1 MKKKIASLLMALV
14 LALSLVPATVWAA
27 DGATEVGTF
36 EDLKQAVTDKATDI
50 VVTQDIELTEGL
62 TISGTVTIRSQKGSV
77 FTLKRSASFT
87 PASDNTDYRFKLD
100 YGADLTFR
108 NIILDGNKEAGQAK
122 NGFFRVNDTKAKL
135 TLGQG
140 ATIQNCSAINGG
152 SAISLVLGSVVM
164 EQGSA
169 IKDCTNT
176 SKGGAIYIYR
186 EPYWSGDKDAAT
198 LTMKGATISGCSTTG
213 TNTNYAQGGAIYA
226 YGRVTMDIQDSII
239 ENNTANGNGGAI
251 YGETSKNSGDIVLN
265 LSGTTITGNT
275 SQKLGGGVYFNGTT
289 FTVSGVTD
297 ITGNTGSASAN
308 NVYLAAKKTVD
319 ASGLTEGSKIGVSS
333 ANIPS
338 TLVTGYNAE
347 DGYFFSDRS
356 DAKLAAT
363 TDGNL
368 EIVGKEDH
376 THCICGRAECDGTP
390 KGHRMITCKGVS
402 SLDLIKGSGSYY
414 LLNDVTLTKTWK
426 APSGVTLCLNG
437 HAIHAARETAAINLE
452 DSWGFRFDLTDC
464 GTDGKI
470 TGIVDS
476 KGNVADSSGVVIG
489 ARATFNLY
497 NGSICDNTLYS
508 YQTGLKAGAVEAN
521 GTFNMYGGSIKNN
534 QGTGWIS
541 AESYYVGGVLVNSTG
556 TFVFMGG
563 EISGNRSAHDKR
575 SSGTFNGGAVYVNG
589 GIFKMTGGVI
599 KNNRAGVGD
608 DVQGD
613 GGGVYIGAGGIFK
626 MTGGEISGNTARRN
640 GGGVAVNNG
649 TFTMS
654 GDAKI
659 SDNSAR
665 WDYNSSEHKGGGV
678 FVGASGKFT
687 MSGDTSIS
695 GNLAR
700 AGYTDS
706 NAQGGGVY
714 VSEGGTFTM
723 NDNASIKSNTMTVQY
738 NNGLQTIQGGGVYVG
753 GTLNLSGGAIED
765 NTAHYEGGGIYLDP
779 KGTVNLGTGTITVRN
794 NTSTKTIFENL
805 YLPGTQKLIAEEA
818 PKAGSNI
825 TISLPLERIQK
836 TEGTV
841 VITNVGGDIKD
852 NDSRFSFEAE
862 TLTMTRS
869 DNDLV
874 AKLPTHTHG
883 FTTYTPVYS
892 LNDIKGAGNY
902 YLVQDSTMTG
912 TLTIAADTTVNICLN
927 GHKNAS
933 TNIENNG
940 TLTITDCKHKDA
952 NPGYL
957 TATTGYR
964 SATPIANKTGA
975 KLTLDS
981 VIVRDI
987 TGGYDAIK
995 AEGDSTVIL
1004 KNSIFSDNAGTALYV
1019 NGATATVT
1027 KCTFEKNG
1035 GRAIYADYHY
1045 QYNSASITVTDSTF
1059 TGNSTTSNDRGGGA
1073 VYCTYRGGTTIT
1085 GCTFT
1090 GNSTPNTS
1098 GGALWLQGM
1107 NMRISD
1113 CTITGNSADWK
1124 GGGIYLPYGSGYEAP
1139 VFSGNVIVEDN
1150 TADGV
1155 ENNVHLN
1162 GYLRWS
1168 VFVYADSNFSTS
1180 SRVGISADNI
1190 PTLAVKG
1197 TTNTAGF
1204 FADNKDSYTLRSTT
1218 DSNGPHLAS
1227 ADNSDENHTGL
1238 ELWHNGKGHT
1248 HCVCGT
1254 EKNTADSNHT
1264 THTKVKW
1271 IGVTTLYDLPEGNYY
1286 LLKSVANYPYGA
1298 PWSPVGNS
1306 NLCLNGFTYTAR
1318 PDDSYAPNVV
1328 VGKGVN
1334 ASITDCSEEGTGKLI
1349 AGSDHQGVSVDSSG
1363 TFTLWRGSISKC
1375 EANTSDSGSTAYRNG
1390 GGVHVLGTFI
1400 MNGGSITN
1408 CTAYAGHGG
1417 GVYVSGGTFI
1427 MNDGTITG
1435 NSTKTK
1441 SPNTT
1446 SMGYGGGVYGSNS
1459 TITINGGTI
1468 TGNKATNGGAIYAKG
1483 GTLTIGK
1490 ANITDNTASHGG
1502 GGVCVWDSALTIDG
1516 ATVTG
1521 NNGGDSLG
1529 GGIYISGAKGNGTAS
1544 DPYIPAVIKNAT
1556 IENNTA
1562 KCGGGISTSG
1572 PVKISDTTITG
1583 NTATKLEK
1591 WGGGGVNAR
1600 IIPKSSKGN
1609 GWVFELSGKMNITGN
1624 YAEKEANNL
1633 YFHEVDAGTMLP
1645 AVTGLTAGSTIGVT
1659 TAMDSLQADN
1669 TIVPV
1674 YITSDKGET
1683 GYFTSDKGYIVRLDA
1698 TQNQLYVI
1706 AESYS
1711 VSVTLGENMES
1722 TGTLT
1727 QDLLKG
1733 AAMTDVVI
1741 TAKDGY
1747 YFPENYGFTQDG
1759 ITVRRDGST
1768 QITVTGTPT
1777 ADASLVLLS
1786 ATAKATPAAPTGL
1799 TGVAPTDWDAAD
1811 GKISGTK
1818 STMEWS
1824 ADGKT
1829 WTDCT
1834 DTPTTVGISGTYYVR
1849 IKATDISY
1857 ASAAA
1862 EVIVPKYLKSVVFP
1876 RPAMTIFFYDGT
1888 EHTLFVPS
1896 EDYTVSG
1903 VIKATDAGAYKATV
1917 TLDQDKYQWS
1927 VTPESDTI
1935 TWLIGRKTAL
1945 AQDFTFTAPG
1955 NLIWDGTAKTAAI
1968 TVNTPYTLG
1977 GCNTSLVYKQG
1988 DKVVASPTDPGT
2000 YQVYLVITGEGNF
2013 TPTGPDGFTAD
2024 AWTFT
2029 IQHPAQHIWGD
2040 WQHNDTQHYRTCT
2053 VPGCTDEER
2062 SDHET
2067 NTPATCTT
2075 KAVCAVCG
2083 NQYGKVDTHNHPADK
2098 VSTTAYLAPTCGSK
2112 GHETYKHCAGCGK
2125 YFQDGDANLYS
2136 NVGRFDIAP
2145 LSHKNAVKTDAVA
2158 ATCTAGGN
2166 QAYWHCDDCGS
2177 YFADKG
2183 GKLDAS
2189 TAYDSNDTFQLS
2201 ALGHDYQG
2209 QPYQSDSTGHWQI
2222 CKRSGCGTE
2231 STHED
2236 HSGPAAT
2243 CAAASRC
2250 ATCGYQLADIDPNNH
2265 VSPAKHEAAAPTCTV
2280 KGNSEYY
2287 SCADCGKFFSGKD
2300 GDTALYDDASTF
2312 DIAPLHHKNAVKTDA
2327 VAPTC
2332 TVGGNQAYWHCGDCG
2347 SYFADKDGKL
2357 DASTA
2362 YNSNDTFQL
2371 SALGHDYQGQP
2382 YQSDSTGHWQIC
2394 KRSGC
2399 GTESTHEDHS
2409 GPAATCVSA
2418 SKCTTCG
2425 YQLADIDPN
2434 HHVNAAKHE
2443 AAAATCTADGN
2454 EAYYACADCHKFF
2467 AVTADG
2473 QLDPSAVHDSAADFT
2488 LAKLDHSSA
2497 TAYPA
2502 AAPDCENAGSSLYF
2516 RCDYCGKFFGA
2527 NADGSINKADQHDSA
2542 EDFVLAPLAHKN
2554 AVKTDAVAATCTAGG
2569 SESYYT
2575 CPDCGGFF
2583 GVNADGSL
2591 NSADRRAAAQD
2602 FATAATGHDLTK
2614 ADAQAPTCTESGN
2627 SEYFTCATCGKFFSD
2642 AEGTNEIA
2650 KDSWV
2655 IAPTGHDLT
2664 KTDAQAPTCT
2674 ESGNSAYYTCAACG
2688 KFFSDAEG
2696 ASEIIKGSWVI
2707 ASLGHDFTQQLSD
2720 DAHLRTPASCTDA
2733 AEYFYSC
2740 SRCGAHSADKF
2751 FSSGDALG
2759 HDYTQVID
2767 PSHLSTAATCTE
2779 DAVYYVSC
2787 SRCQANG
2794 TETFAAPGTALGH
2807 SFTHYIYNNDAT
2819 YDADGTETAVCD
2831 RTGCD
2836 ATDTRSKTGTK
2847 LVDSAAPVVSGV
2859 ENGGVYCLTVDIFV
2873 SDPHLDTVT
2882 LNGQAM
2888 TLTDGKLTVSGQA
2901 GTQTL
2906 VATDRFGNRSAV
2918 TFTVNPD
2925 HTPDAGKVV
2934 RQPTA
2939 ATEGE
2944 KVFTCTVC
2952 GAALDTEP
2960 VAKLAPTVLEGTG
2973 SQYSSGSGKTLRFRY
2988 DASREDLLQVFVDG
3002 VMLRSTQFI
3011 VSGDSA
3017 VVTLTD
3023 SFLQTLSS
3031 GTHKLEA
3038 VFTTGTA
3045 SVDFTVIASDDHPD
3059 VPTGDSGR
3067 PILWASLSGVC
3078 GLALLALPEI
3088 KKRRSHR

>member
-1 MKKKIASLLMALV
+1 M
-14 LALSLVPATVWAA
+14 
-27 DGATEVGTF
+27 
-36 EDLKQAVTDKATDI
+36 
-50 VVTQDIELTEGL
+50 
-62 TISGTVTIRSQKGSV
+62 
-77 FTLKRSASFT
+77 
-87 PASDNTDYRFKLD
+87 
-100 YGADLTFR
+100 
-108 NIILDGNKEAGQAK
+108 
-122 NGFFRVNDTKAKL
+122 
-135 TLGQG
+135 
-140 ATIQNCSAINGG
+140 
-152 SAISLVLGSVVM
+152 
-164 EQGSA
+164 
-169 IKDCTNT
+169 
-176 SKGGAIYIYR
+176 
-186 EPYWSGDKDAAT
+186 
-198 LTMKGATISGCSTTG
+198 
-213 TNTNYAQGGAIYA
+213 
-226 YGRVTMDIQDSII
+226 
-239 ENNTANGNGGAI
+239 
-251 YGETSKNSGDIVLN
+251 
-265 LSGTTITGNT
+265 
-275 SQKLGGGVYFNGTT
+275 
-289 FTVSGVTD
+289 
-297 ITGNTGSASAN
+297 
-308 NVYLAAKKTVD
+308 
-319 ASGLTEGSKIGVSS
+319 
-333 ANIPS
+333 
-338 TLVTGYNAE
+338 
-347 DGYFFSDRS
+347 
-356 DAKLAAT
+356 
-363 TDGNL
+363 
-368 EIVGKEDH
+368 
-376 THCICGRAECDGTP
+376 
-390 KGHRMITCKGVS
+390 
-402 SLDLIKGSGSYY
+402 
-414 LLNDVTLTKTWK
+414 
-426 APSGVTLCLNG
+426 
-437 HAIHAARETAAINLE
+437 
-452 DSWGFRFDLTDC
+452 
-464 GTDGKI
+464 
-470 TGIVDS
+470 
-476 KGNVADSSGVVIG
+476 
-489 ARATFNLY
+489 
-497 NGSICDNTLYS
+497 
-508 YQTGLKAGAVEAN
+508 
-521 GTFNMYGGSIKNN
+521 
-534 QGTGWIS
+534 
-541 AESYYVGGVLVNSTG
+541 
-556 TFVFMGG
+556 
-563 EISGNRSAHDKR
+563 
-575 SSGTFNGGAVYVNG
+575 
-589 GIFKMTGGVI
+589 
-599 KNNRAGVGD
+599 
-608 DVQGD
+608 
-613 GGGVYIGAGGIFK
+613 
-626 MTGGEISGNTARRN
+626 
-640 GGGVAVNNG
+640 
-649 TFTMS
+649 
-654 GDAKI
+654 
-659 SDNSAR
+659 
-665 WDYNSSEHKGGGV
+665 
-678 FVGASGKFT
+678 
-687 MSGDTSIS
+687 
-695 GNLAR
+695 
-700 AGYTDS
+700 
-706 NAQGGGVY
+706 
-714 VSEGGTFTM
+714 
-723 NDNASIKSNTMTVQY
+723 
-738 NNGLQTIQGGGVYVG
+738 
-753 GTLNLSGGAIED
+753 
-765 NTAHYEGGGIYLDP
+765 
-779 KGTVNLGTGTITVRN
+779 
-794 NTSTKTIFENL
+794 
-805 YLPGTQKLIAEEA
+805 
-818 PKAGSNI
+818 
-825 TISLPLERIQK
+825 
-836 TEGTV
+836 
-841 VITNVGGDIKD
+841 
-852 NDSRFSFEAE
+852 
-862 TLTMTRS
+862 
-869 DNDLV
+869 
-874 AKLPTHTHG
+874 
-883 FTTYTPVYS
+883 
-892 LNDIKGAGNY
+892 
-902 YLVQDSTMTG
+902 
-912 TLTIAADTTVNICLN
+912 
-927 GHKNAS
+927 
-933 TNIENNG
+933 
-940 TLTITDCKHKDA
+940 
-952 NPGYL
+952 
-957 TATTGYR
+957 
-964 SATPIANKTGA
+964 
-975 KLTLDS
+975 
-981 VIVRDI
+981 
-987 TGGYDAIK
+987 
-995 AEGDSTVIL
+995 
-1004 KNSIFSDNAGTALYV
+1004 
-1019 NGATATVT
+1019 
-1027 KCTFEKNG
+1027 
-1035 GRAIYADYHY
+1035 
-1045 QYNSASITVTDSTF
+1045 
-1059 TGNSTTSNDRGGGA
+1059 
-1073 VYCTYRGGTTIT
+1073 
-1085 GCTFT
+1085 
-1090 GNSTPNTS
+1090 
-1098 GGALWLQGM
+1098 
-1107 NMRISD
+1107 
-1113 CTITGNSADWK
+1113 
-1124 GGGIYLPYGSGYEAP
+1124 
-1139 VFSGNVIVEDN
+1139 
-1150 TADGV
+1150 
-1155 ENNVHLN
+1155 
-1162 GYLRWS
+1162 
-1168 VFVYADSNFSTS
+1168 
-1180 SRVGISADNI
+1180 
-1190 PTLAVKG
+1190 
-1197 TTNTAGF
+1197 
-1204 FADNKDSYTLRSTT
+1204 
-1218 DSNGPHLAS
+1218 
-1227 ADNSDENHTGL
+1227 
-1238 ELWHNGKGHT
+1238 
-1248 HCVCGT
+1248 
-1254 EKNTADSNHT
+1254 
-1264 THTKVKW
+1264 
-1271 IGVTTLYDLPEGNYY
+1271 
-1286 LLKSVANYPYGA
+1286 
-1298 PWSPVGNS
+1298 
-1306 NLCLNGFTYTAR
+1306 
-1318 PDDSYAPNVV
+1318 
-1328 VGKGVN
+1328 
-1334 ASITDCSEEGTGKLI
+1334 
-1349 AGSDHQGVSVDSSG
+1349 
-1363 TFTLWRGSISKC
+1363 
-1375 EANTSDSGSTAYRNG
+1375 
-1390 GGVHVLGTFI
+1390 
-1400 MNGGSITN
+1400 
-1408 CTAYAGHGG
+1408 
-1417 GVYVSGGTFI
+1417 
-1427 MNDGTITG
+1427 
-1435 NSTKTK
+1435 
-1441 SPNTT
+1441 
-1446 SMGYGGGVYGSNS
+1446 
-1459 TITINGGTI
+1459 
-1468 TGNKATNGGAIYAKG
+1468 
-1483 GTLTIGK
+1483 
-1490 ANITDNTASHGG
+1490 
-1502 GGVCVWDSALTIDG
+1502 
-1516 ATVTG
+1516 
-1521 NNGGDSLG
+1521 
-1529 GGIYISGAKGNGTAS
+1529 
-1544 DPYIPAVIKNAT
+1544 
-1556 IENNTA
+1556 
-1562 KCGGGISTSG
+1562 
-1572 PVKISDTTITG
+1572 
-1583 NTATKLEK
+1583 
-1591 WGGGGVNAR
+1591 NAR
-1600 IIPKSSKGN
+1600 IIPKSSNGN

-1624 YAEKEANNL
+1624 NAEGVVNNL
-1633 YFHEVDAGTMLP
+1633 YFPEVTAGTMLP

-1747 YFPENYGFTQDG
+1747 YFPESYGFTQDG
-1759 ITVRRDGST
+1759 ITVRRDGPT

-1811 GKISGTK
+1811 GKISCTK

-1862 EVIVPKYLKSVVFP
+1862 EVIVPKYLKSVDFP

-1888 EHTLFVPS
+1888 EHTLFVPG

-1927 VTPESDTI
+1927 VAPESDTI

-1988 DKVVASPTDPGT
+1988 GKAVASPTDPGI
-2000 YQVYLVITGEGNF
+2000 YQVYLVITGDGNF
-2013 TPTGPDGFTAD
+2013 APTGPDGFTAD

-2053 VPGCTDEER
+2053 VPGCTAEER
-2062 SDHET
+2062 ADHET
-2067 NTPATCTT
+2067 NTPATCTA

-2083 NQYGKVDTHNHPADK
+2083 NQYGKMDTHNHPADK
-2098 VSTTAYLAPTCGSK
+2098 VSTIAYLAPTCGSK

-2136 NVGRFDIAP
+2136 NVGRFDIAS
-2145 LSHKNAVKTDAVA
+2145 LSHKNATKTAAVA
-2158 ATCTAGGN
+2158 STCEEGGN
-2166 QAYWHCDDCGS
+2166 LAYWHCAYCGN
-2177 YFADKG
+2177 YYADKG

-2189 TAYDSNDTFQLS
+2189 TAYDSNDTFLLS

-2332 TVGGNQAYWHCGDCG
+2332 TVGGNQPYWHCGDCG

-2357 DASTA
+2357 NPTTA
-2362 YNSNDTFQL
+2362 YDSNDTFQL

-2409 GPAATCVSA
+2409 GPAATCVSV
-2418 SKCTTCG
+2418 SKCATCG

-2502 AAPDCENAGSSLYF
+2502 AAPDCENAGSSLSF

-2569 SESYYT
+2569 SEAYYT

-2614 ADAQAPTCTESGN
+2614 AEAQAPACTETGN
-2627 SEYFTCATCGKFFSD
+2627 SEYYTCATCGKFFSD

-2674 ESGNSAYYTCAACG
+2674 ESGNSEYFTCAACG

-2696 ASEIIKGSWVI
+2696 ANEIAKDSWVI

-2759 HDYTQVID
+2759 HAYTQVID

-2859 ENGGVYCLTVDIFV
+2859 ENGGVYCLTVDISV

-2882 LNGQAM
+2882 LNGQAV

-2906 VATDRFGNRSAV
+2906 VATDRFGNRTAV

-2952 GAALDTEP
+2952 GAALGTEP

-3002 VMLRSTQFI
+3002 VMLRSTQYI

-3045 SVDFTVIASDDHPD
+3045 SADFTVIASDDHPD

-3088 KKRRSHR
+3088 EKRRSHR